1 MNLFGRV
8 IRMSMIYLQVHL
20 PMMRADHPLKV
31 PADSPTANQGGQ
43 HYHPYILL

>member
-31 PADSPTANQGGQ
+31 KSASATFSV
-43 HYHPYILL
+43 